1 MAKQTEIFLTQAYR
15 EVGVTFANADG
26 TTIKT
31 LIAAGADD
39 SNVVAFSITSSDSAA
54 RDILLYKQIGGTDYL
69 IGHVDIPANAGFNGT
84 VNRVNGLNSAN
95 LPGLQLDAAGNKY
108 MKLAAGATLRAAMK
122 VAVTTAQTITVNLVL
137 EDF

>member
-15 EVGVTFANADG
+15 EVGVTFENADG

-39 SNVVAFSITSSDSAA
+39 SNVVVFSITSSDTAA

-84 VNRVNGLNSAN
+84 VNRVNGLNSSN
-95 LPGLQLDAAGNKY
+95 LPGTRVDAAGNRY
-108 MKLAAGATLRAAMK
+108 IKLAAGTTLRAAMK

>member
-1 MAKQTEIFLTQAYR
+1 MAKQTEIFLTQEYR

-39 SNVVAFSITSSDSAA
+39 SNLIGLDITSTDGTA

-69 IGHVDIPANAGFNGT
+69 IGHVDIPANAGFDGI
-84 VNRVNGLNSAN
+84 VNRVNGLNSSN
-95 LPGLQLDAAGNKY
+95 LPGTRVDAAGNRY
-108 MKLAAGATLRAAMK
+108 IPLASGTTLRAAMK
-122 VAVTTAQTITVNLVL
+122 VAVTSAQTITCNVLV
-137 EDF
+137 EDY